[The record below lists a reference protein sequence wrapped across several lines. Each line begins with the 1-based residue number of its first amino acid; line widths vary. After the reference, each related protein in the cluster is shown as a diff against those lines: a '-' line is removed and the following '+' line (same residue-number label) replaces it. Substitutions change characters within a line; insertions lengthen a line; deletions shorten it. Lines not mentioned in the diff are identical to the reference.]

1 VSLTILSATGL
12 AKADVIGL
20 SDPYAVVLVNRH
32 EIGRTRTLLRTR
44 NPVWSEPK
52 ETFPL
57 RLSGRTDG
65 HKVVVQLWDQDL
77 GETPSR
83 DGHVPS

>member
-1 VSLTILSATGL
+1 M
-12 AKADVIGL
+12 IGL
-20 SDPYAVVLVNRH
+20 SDPYAVVLVNRQ
-32 EIGRTRTLLRTR
+32 EIGRTRTLLKTQ

-57 RLSGRTDG
+57 RLSGRTDD

-77 GETPSR
+77 GEKSSR
-83 DGHVPS
+83 DGYILV